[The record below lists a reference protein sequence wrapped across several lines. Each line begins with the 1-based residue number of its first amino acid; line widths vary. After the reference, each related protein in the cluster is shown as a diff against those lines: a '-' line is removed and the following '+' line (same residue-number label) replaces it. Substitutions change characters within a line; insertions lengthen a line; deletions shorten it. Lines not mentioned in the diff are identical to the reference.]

1 MACYVF
7 GTRWGAPRLTLCP
20 EQAWKSFQRLEDY
33 GYLIGKAFLSLP
45 IVFYFQVVIDPIALG
60 DCTKRKR
67 IYIALV
73 HKSVKRKDINSH
85 ADLERA
91 LKTTLKRLHCP
102 KPADPNLE

>member
-1 MACYVF
+1 MATSS
-7 GTRWGAPRLTLCP
+7 GRLSCL
-20 EQAWKSFQRLEDY
+20 FQL
-33 GYLIGKAFLSLP
+33 F
-45 IVFYFQVVIDPIALG
+45 FYFQVVIDPIALG